1 MHSTISVTKLYFI
14 VREIDIFLTLEK
26 QMSHDIY
33 VQMKGRYNFF
43 FIIKMFLV
51 SIYKVKFM

>member
-43 FIIKMFLV
+43 FYNKDVFGFYI
-51 SIYKVKFM
+51 